1 MAAGHASR
9 CIRLV
14 DEVEHGGEGVR
25 PKRAHGNKPAHA
37 RKWDGGWG
45 GWRRRSSLDTGR
57 VVAHD
62 VRGPRTPT
70 HPHTLTPTN
79 TQRYNPPTHPHPNTH
94 PHKQT
99 CIEPP
104 RLAGHSRKVLQ
115 VQIVDEL
122 GDEVQEGEAL
132 KQEDGLDH
140 AQVVEDGAREGN
152 HQGPKPARR
161 EKIKRG
167 GALACPPAKDYERHE
182 RVPYQLNKTRQGTA
196 AIVHRVRSAYCGCS
210 VMWVWV

>member
-1 MAAGHASR
+1 VGVLRARVCVPASSGPIEVGLQRKEVARGWVRKRSVGIDNRVAAGHASQ

-25 PKRAHGNKPAHA
+25 PKRAHGNEPAHA
-37 RKWDGGWG
+37 RKSEGGWG
-45 GWRRRSSLDTGR
+45 GRGGPATTLVAKLHTTC
-57 VVAHD
+57 VAHAH
-62 VRGPRTPT
+62 PHTLTRTSRHAPT
-70 HPHTLTPTN
+70 HPHTHTPT
-79 TQRYNPPTHPHPNTH
+79 THTH
-94 PHKQT
+94 TSRHHA
-99 CIEPP
+99 
-104 RLAGHSRKVLQ
+104 LNLYGWHSREVLQ

-161 EKIKRG
+161 MTTKGE
-167 GALACPPAKDYERHE
+167 GAACHLPM
-182 RVPYQLNKTRQGTA
+182 
-196 AIVHRVRSAYCGCS
+196 I
-210 VMWVWV
+210 